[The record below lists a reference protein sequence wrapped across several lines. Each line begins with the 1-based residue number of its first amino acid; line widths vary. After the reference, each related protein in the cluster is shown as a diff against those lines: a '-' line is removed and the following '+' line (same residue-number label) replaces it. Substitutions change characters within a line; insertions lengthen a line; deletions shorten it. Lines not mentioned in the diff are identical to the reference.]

1 MYVWLFNVTA
11 GGNWFFNLL
20 LSVPVASFFIGLY
33 QAYEECLCRYNK
45 ILFHVLRVFCATCM
59 GVVLLLVI
67 VNLIVIFPGSLEDKK
82 AVVSKVQSL
91 ESSGGDV
98 RLFLKE
104 LAMLA
109 KDGRFSK
116 FDVAMMDNF
125 EKRAQ
130 VYRARHIAD
139 NKVNARQNRL
149 ERQFADY
156 VRQGESY

>member
-1 MYVWLFNVTA
+1 MYVWLFNVTVD
-11 GGNWFFNLL
+11 GNWMFNLL
-20 LSVPVASFFIGLY
+20 LSVLVTSYLVGLY
-33 QAYEECLCRYNK
+33 QAYGWCLCRYRK
-45 ILFHVLRVFCATCM
+45 ILFHVSRVFSATCM
-59 GVVLLLVI
+59 GVVLLLAV
-67 VNLIVIFPGSLEDKK
+67 VNLMAIFPGSLEDKK
-82 AVVSKVQSL
+82 GVVSKVQSL

-116 FDVAMMDNF
+116 FDVALMDNF

-130 VYRARHIAD
+130 VYQARHITD